1 MSLLFWWNP
10 LCQDNR
16 ELPISKIHY
25 VNVVAKELQCQY
37 VFITR
42 NSICNFGGGWGWICK
57 CFVMHKLMKNGLKSG

>member
-25 VNVVAKELQCQY
+25 VNIVAKELQCQ
-37 VFITR
+37 
-42 NSICNFGGGWGWICK
+42 
-57 CFVMHKLMKNGLKSG
+57 CFYYQKQYLQLRWWVGMDM